1 MDEKK
6 FAVLIDADNVSYKY
20 AELIFREASNFGNVK
35 IKKIYGDWSK
45 AELAPWKDI
54 ILDYSIYPVQQFNYT
69 TGKNSTD
76 SAILIDAMDILFQGS
91 VDGFCIVTSDSDFTR
106 LVSRLRES
114 DMYVVGM
121 GERKTPTPLVKA
133 CSEFKYLDVLRKN
146 EKNEKAKQ
154 KTKAKTTKKT
164 TKAVKKNE
172 VEEHDERKNEEV
184 KLEEDKGDEGL
195 SDEYRKEKLAII
207 DIMKEIF
214 EANLAERGEW
224 LEISFLDTQI
234 KKRKP
239 DFDFRIFGLKKMVQF
254 FEALE
259 PYGIIVKRV
268 LDESNHKNPSHKI
281 YIGITDE

>member
-20 AELIFREASNFGNVK
+20 AELIFREASNFGNIK
-35 IKKIYGDWSK
+35 IKRIYGDWSK
-45 AELAPWKDI
+45 PELAPWKDI

-69 TGKNSTD
+69 SGKNSTD
-76 SAILIDAMDILFQGS
+76 SAILIDAMDILFSSS

-146 EKNEKAKQ
+146 ERKEQAKQ
-154 KTKAKTTKKT
+154 KAKPKTIKETTKSTKKAK
-164 TKAVKKNE
+164 
-172 VEEHDERKNEEV
+172 VEEHDDK
-184 KLEEDKGDEGL
+184 KLEEEKVDEGF
-195 SDEYRKEKLAII
+195 SDENRKEKLAII
-207 DIMKEIF
+207 EIIKEIF
-214 EANLAERGEW
+214 EANLADRGEW

-259 PYGIIVKRV
+259 PYGITVKKV
-268 LDESNHKNPSHKI
+268 PDESNHKNPSHKI
-281 YIGITDE
+281 YIGLSDEAEG

>member
-45 AELAPWKDI
+45 PELAPWKDI

-146 EKNEKAKQ
+146 EKKEQAKQ
-154 KTKAKTTKKT
+154 KAKPKTTKKS
-164 TKAVKKNE
+164 TKTKKADSD
-172 VEEHDERKNEEV
+172 EHEDKKEEV
-184 KLEEDKGDEGL
+184 KLEEDKLEESFTDEN
-195 SDEYRKEKLAII
+195 RKEKLAII
-207 DIMKEIF
+207 EIIKEIF
-214 EANLAERGEW
+214 EANLADRGEW

-254 FEALE
+254 FETLE

-268 LDESNHKNPSHKI
+268 PDESNHKNPSHKI
-281 YIGITDE
+281 YIGIADE

>member
-45 AELAPWKDI
+45 PELAPWKDI

-69 TGKNSTD
+69 SGKNSTD
-76 SAILIDAMDILFQGS
+76 SAILIDAMDILFSSS

-146 EKNEKAKQ
+146 ERKEQAKQ
-154 KTKAKTTKKT
+154 KAKPKTVKKT
-164 TKAVKKNE
+164 TKATKKTE
-172 VEEHDERKNEEV
+172 VEEHDDK
-184 KLEEDKGDEGL
+184 KLEEEKIDEGF
-195 SDEYRKEKLAII
+195 SDENRKEKLAII
-207 DIMKEIF
+207 EIIKEIF
-214 EANLAERGEW
+214 EANLADRGEW

-254 FEALE
+254 FKALE
-259 PYGIIVKRV
+259 PYGIIVKKV
-268 LDESNHKNPSHKI
+268 PDESNHKNPSHKI
-281 YIGITDE
+281 YIGLSEESES

>member
-45 AELAPWKDI
+45 PELAPWKDI

-69 TGKNSTD
+69 SGKNSTD
-76 SAILIDAMDILFQGS
+76 SAILIDAMDILFSSS

-133 CSEFKYLDVLRKN
+133 CSEFKYLDVLREN
-146 EKNEKAKQ
+146 ERKEQAKQ
-154 KTKAKTTKKT
+154 KAKPKTVKKT
-164 TKAVKKNE
+164 TKATKKAE
-172 VEEHDERKNEEV
+172 VEEHDDK
-184 KLEEDKGDEGL
+184 KLEEEKVDEGF
-195 SDEYRKEKLAII
+195 SDENRKEKLAII
-207 DIMKEIF
+207 EIIKEIF
-214 EANLAERGEW
+214 EANLADRGEW

-259 PYGIIVKRV
+259 PYGIIVKKV
-268 LDESNHKNPSHKI
+268 PDESNHKNPSHKI
-281 YIGITDE
+281 YIGLSEESES

>member
-45 AELAPWKDI
+45 PELAPWKDI

-69 TGKNSTD
+69 SGKNSTD
-76 SAILIDAMDILFQGS
+76 SAILIDAMDILFSSS

-146 EKNEKAKQ
+146 ERKEQAKQ
-154 KTKAKTTKKT
+154 KAKPKTVKKT
-164 TKAVKKNE
+164 TKATKKAE
-172 VEEHDERKNEEV
+172 VEEHDDK
-184 KLEEDKGDEGL
+184 KLEEEKVDEGF
-195 SDEYRKEKLAII
+195 SDENRKEKLAII
-207 DIMKEIF
+207 EIIKEIF
-214 EANLAERGEW
+214 EANLADRGEW

-259 PYGIIVKRV
+259 PYGIIVKKV
-268 LDESNHKNPSHKI
+268 PDESNHKNPSHKI
-281 YIGITDE
+281 YIGLSEESES